1 MINMEELIRDGFK
14 IINGRLCNRYGNAP
28 VGSGAID
35 VLETGWSKPCLE
47 YRFDSY
53 GLNDYKIKRDI
64 HYDRWCLVK
73 GYTEICELR
82 YLGGKNWMSKFL
94 Y

>member
-1 MINMEELIRDGFK
+1 MVNMEELIRNGFK
-14 IINGRLCNRYGNAP
+14 IINGRLCDRYGNAL
-28 VGSGAID
+28 GAID
-35 VLETGWSKPCLE
+35 VQEFDWGKPCLE
-47 YRFDSY
+47 YRFDAY
-53 GLNDYKIKRDI
+53 ELHDYKIKRDV